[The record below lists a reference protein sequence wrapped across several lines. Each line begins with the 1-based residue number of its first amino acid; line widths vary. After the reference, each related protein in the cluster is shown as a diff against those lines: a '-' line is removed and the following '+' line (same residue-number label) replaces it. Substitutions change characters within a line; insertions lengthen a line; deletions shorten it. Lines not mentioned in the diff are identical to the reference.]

1 MKMQRRRPPEPYIP
15 FISLAD
21 IAWQIIIF
29 FLLAATFAKNDS
41 LNLELPGAS
50 SDRSKSAAP
59 NVTVQAGE
67 TALLVNGERIAFE
80 SLEGRIKQMLAG
92 KKSETER
99 AVVVL
104 AQQRPFLPAA
114 RRRAV
119 RRAAGGRDPGHVG
132 GAVTCAC
139 LADARNPSSRPR

>member
-41 LNLELPGAS
+41 LNLELPSAS
-50 SDRSKSAAP
+50 SDKSKSAAP
-59 NVTVQAGE
+59 TITVQAGD
-67 TALLVNGERIAFE
+67 TAMLINGERVAFE
-80 SLEGRIKQMLAG
+80 SLESRIKQMLAG
-92 KKSETER
+92 KKSEADR

-104 AQQRPFLPAA
+104 ARNDLSFQRHVDVLY
-114 RRRAV
+114 AV
-119 RRAAGGRDPGHVG
+119 QRAGGILVM
-132 GAVTCAC
+132 
-139 LADARNPSSRPR
+139 SEEQ

>member
-1 MKMQRRRPPEPYIP
+1 MKIQRRPPPPPYLP

-29 FLLAATFAKNDS
+29 FLLAATFSRHDS

-59 NVTVQAGE
+59 TITVQASQ
-67 TALLVNGERIAFE
+67 AAVLINGQPVAFE
-80 SLEGRIKQMLAG
+80 SLEGRIRKMLAG
-92 KKSETER
+92 KKSENQR

-104 AQQRPFLPAA
+104 AKNDLSFQRHVDVMY
-114 RRRAV
+114 AV
-119 RRAAGGRDPGHVG
+119 QRAGGILVM
-132 GAVTCAC
+132 
-139 LADARNPSSRPR
+139 SEEQ

>member
-41 LNLELPGAS
+41 LNLELPSAS
-50 SDRSKSAAP
+50 SDKSKSAAP
-59 NVTVQAGE
+59 TITVQAGD
-67 TALLVNGERIAFE
+67 TAMLINGERVAFE

-92 KKSETER
+92 KKSEADR

-104 AQQRPFLPAA
+104 ARNDLSFQRHVDVLY
-114 RRRAV
+114 AV
-119 RRAAGGRDPGHVG
+119 QRAGGILVM
-132 GAVTCAC
+132 
-139 LADARNPSSRPR
+139 SEEQ